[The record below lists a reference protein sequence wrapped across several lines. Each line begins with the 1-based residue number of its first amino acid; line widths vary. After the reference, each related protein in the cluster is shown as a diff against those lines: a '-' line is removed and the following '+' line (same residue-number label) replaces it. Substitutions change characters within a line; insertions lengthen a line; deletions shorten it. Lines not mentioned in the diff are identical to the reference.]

1 MECVGN
7 VVGRVSCLGHMG
19 TPWMAVYLQVLLNAC
34 VLVRHLLDFDNHRA
48 GVTVMA
54 MTGVHM

>member
-1 MECVGN
+1 MEYVEN

-19 TPWMAVYLQVLLNAC
+19 TPWMVVYLQVPLNAC
-34 VLVRHLLDFDNHRA
+34 VLVRHLLDLDNHRA
-48 GVTVMA
+48 GVTVMV